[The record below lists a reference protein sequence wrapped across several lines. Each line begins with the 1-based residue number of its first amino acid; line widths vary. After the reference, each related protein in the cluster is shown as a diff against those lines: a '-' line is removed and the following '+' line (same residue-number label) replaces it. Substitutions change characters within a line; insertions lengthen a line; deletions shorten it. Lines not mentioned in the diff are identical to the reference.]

1 MRIVAAA
8 TVGPLSFCAL
18 FFASLWGSEGIGWT
32 ETNLKSTEA
41 LNARYG
47 VAPGKT
53 MRIKNL
59 NGPINVTPAS
69 GADVEVRAQVR
80 YATSD
85 PKSIRFDVKTDEQ
98 GTRVCALWPGMD
110 RCDSSSKDTKVEAND
125 LVVVF
130 DVRLPSGVLLDTVTV
145 NGDISV
151 RGASDAVTAASVNGA
166 VRVETRGAPIRAT
179 TVNGGVEVTASELNG
194 DGEINLA
201 TVNGDITARLPA
213 RFDAE
218 ISARTVSGTIS
229 VLGKDYQ
236 DRVRTTVG
244 RGGRRLS
251 ADAVNGSIAIR

>member
-1 MRIVAAA
+1 MRIVASI
-8 TVGPLSFCAL
+8 GPLCLCAL
-18 FFASLWGSEGIGWT
+18 FLASLWGSEGIGWT
-32 ETNLKSTEA
+32 ETNLRSTEA

-53 MRIKNL
+53 LRIQNL
-59 NGPINVTPAS
+59 NGPINVTRSS

-85 PKSIRFDVKTDEQ
+85 PKDIRFDVKTDEH
-98 GTRVCALWPGMD
+98 GLRICALWPGMD
-110 RCDSSSKDTKVEAND
+110 RCGSSPKDVTKGAQD
-125 LVVVF
+125 LEVDF
-130 DVRLPSGVLLDTVTV
+130 DVRLPGGVLVETISV
-145 NGDISV
+145 NGDVSV
-151 RGASDAVTAASVNGA
+151 RGATEAVTATTVNGA
-166 VRVETRGAPIRAT
+166 VRVETRGAPITAT
-179 TVNGGVEVTASELNG
+179 TVNGAVEVKATELSG
-194 DGEINLA
+194 DGEIKLA
-201 TVNGDITARLPA
+201 TVNGDITAQLPS

-218 ISARTVSGTIS
+218 ISARTVSGSIS